1 MAGFKTFLKSG
12 HPPTLFAS
20 FLYFDFC
27 FAIWV
32 LDGALGPFISK
43 EFGLTPVERGFMV
56 SVPILTGALM
66 RFPLGLASQ
75 YIGRKTVALIEMWT
89 IMVALIWGYFFATSY
104 TNVLIM
110 GVMLGVAGASFG
122 VALSLGG
129 GWFPPEHKGLAI
141 GIAGAGNSGAII
153 AMLFG
158 PPIALAYGWRTAYL
172 AGAGLMVP
180 AFLVMLFLAKEPPDR
195 QKKELTEYLKV
206 LIQKDSWVFNIS
218 YILTFG
224 GYIGLTNFLPT
235 FLHFEYGIPLSQ
247 MGKWSALIA
256 IMASVSRI
264 AGGFIADRFG
274 GLRVMVIICIIV
286 AAVSFMVSSM
296 PPFGIAV
303 LFLIILFFGLG
314 AGNGSTFQLVPLRW
328 IGASAI
334 AMSLIGEVGALGGG
348 FIPNIMG
355 FSRQYLGS
363 YRYGFMVWGVLA
375 AGILVMYLVIQKHWT
390 STWLG
395 KGGMALTPVERDRRI
410 REGKIRE
417 EVRHGV

>member
-1 MAGFKTFLKSG
+1 
-12 HPPTLFAS
+12 
-20 FLYFDFC
+20 
-27 FAIWV
+27 
-32 LDGALGPFISK
+32 
-43 EFGLTPVERGFMV
+43 MV

-75 YIGRKTVALIEMWT
+75 YIGRKTVALIEMGT